1 MASSAVIFDFDGT
14 ITEPL
19 LDFDLIRAELGIEG
33 GPILEAIAGF
43 SPADRRRA
51 EAVID
56 EHERVASESAK
67 LREGA
72 VETLAALRAGGH
84 KVAILTRN
92 ARRWVDP
99 VLKRFGIRIDAMRA
113 REDGAIKPSPAPIRS
128 LCAELS
134 VDVARSWMVGD
145 HEFDIRSGRLAGA
158 RTVLIVDGQE
168 SPDTGTVPDFVIRR
182 LGELLSIIGSA

>member
-1 MASSAVIFDFDGT
+1 MAGSAVIFDFDGT

-51 EAVID
+51 EAVIT

-72 VETLAALRAGGH
+72 VETLSALREGGH
-84 KVAILTRN
+84 MVAILTRN

-99 VLKRFGIRIDAMRA
+99 VLERFGIRIDAMRA

-128 LCAELS
+128 LCAELG

-182 LGELLSIIGSA
+182 LGELRSIIGSA